1 MFLLPCFSES
11 WPVARCCC
19 LSTVFVSHFVTWRI
33 IKFMML
39 WENDYHYCDE
49 TLPFNGQWLWD
60 NIVKFVKWQH
70 PALGC
75 EARFAD

>member
-1 MFLLPCFSES
+1 
-11 WPVARCCC
+11 VARCCC
-19 LSTVFVSHFVTWRI
+19 LSTVFVCHFVTWRI
-33 IKFMML
+33 IKFMTL